1 MNEAFSKSKILI
13 FDLDD
18 TLVIT
23 DAKIRV
29 CDARTGECHELT
41 PEEFNGYQKNKNHI
55 LNFDDFKSLEIMK
68 AGRMIQTQLDILEK
82 NYKRGNAIGVITARD
97 DQDMV
102 YTWLKEHVGF
112 HVKREF
118 IWAINDPKM
127 RLNGTIA
134 EKKKEAM
141 RWFIEQ
147 GYVDI
152 TFFDDDVNNINLIK
166 ELAKELGDSVKIKAN
181 LVKHPH

>member
-1 MNEAFSKSKILI
+1 
-13 FDLDD
+13 
-18 TLVIT
+18 
-23 DAKIRV
+23 
-29 CDARTGECHELT
+29 
-41 PEEFNGYQKNKNHI
+41 
-55 LNFDDFKSLEIMK
+55 MK